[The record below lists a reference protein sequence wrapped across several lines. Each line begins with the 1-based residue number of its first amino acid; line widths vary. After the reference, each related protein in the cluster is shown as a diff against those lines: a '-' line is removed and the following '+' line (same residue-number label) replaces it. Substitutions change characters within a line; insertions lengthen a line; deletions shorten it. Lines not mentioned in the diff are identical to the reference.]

1 MDLANHNQDSTTEVL
16 STMQRHI
23 ESVKSDMKLTEI
35 NLAADIDKSKIDII
49 RNAEGT
55 NMEIKDCI
63 NDSTKEVLTTINK
76 HTESANSEIKLTI
89 KDAEM
94 TLNKSLH
101 DETSKIM
108 SAIESL
114 HGHINALPK
123 NVPISGENVTKCHS
137 KYKHSVK
144 YSFHSQPKSRQI

>member
-23 ESVKSDMKLTEI
+23 ESVKSEMKLTEI

-49 RNAEGT
+49 TNAEGIHDYT
-55 NMEIKDCI
+55 
-63 NDSTKEVLTTINK
+63 TEVLTTIKK

-94 TLNKSLH
+94 TLNKSIH

-114 HGHINALPK
+114 PGHDNALTK
-123 NVPISGENVTKCHS
+123 NVPISGENVTKYHRIFS
-137 KYKHSVK
+137 MTVE
-144 YSFHSQPKSRQI
+144 Q